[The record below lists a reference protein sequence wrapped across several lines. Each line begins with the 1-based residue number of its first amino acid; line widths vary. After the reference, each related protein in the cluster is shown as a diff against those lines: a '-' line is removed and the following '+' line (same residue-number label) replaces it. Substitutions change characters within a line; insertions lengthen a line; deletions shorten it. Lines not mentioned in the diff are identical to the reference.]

1 MGGGYSQHVACIDIQ
16 DRQPNGMALGMDH
29 LDAADQLGPVAAGPD
44 RNQLA
49 RSEVHV
55 ATVVQTLKLAIAWCP
70 GPFGLLPLPLM
81 TVMRKASKTLL
92 GLAGLFLAGLGSL
105 SQAATAATVLSIGD
119 GDTISVLE
127 RGQKLKVRL
136 ACIDAPETAQSPY
149 GMASRN
155 QLKALLPLGSTVSL
169 RVQAVDRY
177 GRSVA
182 EVIGKGIVN
191 LAMVQ
196 SGQAFVYRQYL
207 GRCDRGA
214 YLAAERQA
222 QSQRLGVWAVP
233 GGMTRPWDFRHGET
247 GRRSAG
253 AVRAAGPSSAPATS
267 PQAPQ
272 PSGAKTTCKQIGSFS
287 RAQELLRQGHSYLDR
302 NDDGVACEG
311 LR

>member
-1 MGGGYSQHVACIDIQ
+1 
-16 DRQPNGMALGMDH
+16 
-29 LDAADQLGPVAAGPD
+29 
-44 RNQLA
+44 
-49 RSEVHV
+49 
-55 ATVVQTLKLAIAWCP
+55 
-70 GPFGLLPLPLM
+70 M
-81 TVMRKASKTLL
+81 TGMRKASNPLL
-92 GLAGLFLAGLGSL
+92 GLAGLFLAVLGSL

-127 RGQKLKVRL
+127 GGLKLKVRL

-177 GRSVA
+177 GRRVA

-222 QSQRLGVWAVP
+222 QAQRLGVWAVP
-233 GGMTRPWDFRHGET
+233 GGITRPWDFRHG
-247 GRRSAG
+247 GAGHRSAE
-253 AVRAAGPSSAPATS
+253 AVQASGSSTAPVRS
-267 PQAPQ
+267 PQAAQ
-272 PSGAKTTCKQIGSFS
+272 PSGAKTSCKQIGSYA
-287 RAQELLRQGHSYLDR
+287 RAQELLLQGHSYLDS
-302 NDDGVACEG
+302 NGDGVACAG

>member
-1 MGGGYSQHVACIDIQ
+1 
-16 DRQPNGMALGMDH
+16 
-29 LDAADQLGPVAAGPD
+29 
-44 RNQLA
+44 
-49 RSEVHV
+49 
-55 ATVVQTLKLAIAWCP
+55 
-70 GPFGLLPLPLM
+70 M

-92 GLAGLFLAGLGSL
+92 FLAGLFLAVLGPL
-105 SQAATAATVLSIGD
+105 CQEATAATVLSIGD

-136 ACIDAPETAQSPY
+136 ACIDSPETAQTPF

-207 GRCDRGA
+207 GRCDRKA

-222 QSQRLGVWAVP
+222 QSERLGVWAVP
-233 GGMTRPWDFRHGET
+233 GGITRPWNFRHG
-247 GRRSAG
+247 GAVHRSAG
-253 AVRAAGPSSAPATS
+253 PVSASGPLSAPVNS

-272 PSGAKTTCKQIGSFS
+272 PSGAKATCKQIGSFA
-287 RAQELLRQGHSYLDR
+287 RAQEMLRQGHSYLDR
-302 NDDGVACEG
+302 NGDGVACEG

>member
-1 MGGGYSQHVACIDIQ
+1 
-16 DRQPNGMALGMDH
+16 
-29 LDAADQLGPVAAGPD
+29 
-44 RNQLA
+44 
-49 RSEVHV
+49 
-55 ATVVQTLKLAIAWCP
+55 
-70 GPFGLLPLPLM
+70 M

-92 GLAGLFLAGLGSL
+92 VLAGLSLAALGPL
-105 SQAATAATVLSIGD
+105 GQAATAATVISIGD

-155 QLKALLPLGSTVSL
+155 QLKARLPLGSTVSL

-177 GRSVA
+177 GRRVA

-191 LAMVQ
+191 LAMVH

-222 QSQRLGVWAVP
+222 
-233 GGMTRPWDFRHGET
+233 
-247 GRRSAG
+247 
-253 AVRAAGPSSAPATS
+253 
-267 PQAPQ
+267 
-272 PSGAKTTCKQIGSFS
+272 
-287 RAQELLRQGHSYLDR
+287 
-302 NDDGVACEG
+302 
-311 LR
+311 

>member
-1 MGGGYSQHVACIDIQ
+1 MQKV
-16 DRQPNGMALGMDH
+16 
-29 LDAADQLGPVAAGPD
+29 
-44 RNQLA
+44 
-49 RSEVHV
+49 
-55 ATVVQTLKLAIAWCP
+55 
-70 GPFGLLPLPLM
+70 
-81 TVMRKASKTLL
+81 SKTLL
-92 GLAGLFLAGLGSL
+92 VLAGLSLPALGPL
-105 SQAATAATVLSIGD
+105 GQAASAATVLSIGD

-127 RGQKLKVRL
+127 RGQRLKVRL
-136 ACIDAPETAQSPY
+136 ACIDAPETAQTPF
-149 GMASRN
+149 GVASRN
-155 QLKALLPLGSTVSL
+155 QLRALLPLGSTVSL

-182 EVIGKGIVN
+182 EVIGKGPIN

-222 QSQRLGVWAVP
+222 QAQRLGVWAVP
-233 GGMTRPWDFRHGET
+233 GGITRPWDFRHG
-247 GRRSAG
+247 GAGQRSAG
-253 AVRAAGPSSAPATS
+253 AVPASGPSSAPLPS

-272 PSGAKTTCKQIGSFS
+272 PSGAKTTCKQIGSFA

-302 NDDGVACEG
+302 NGDGVACEG

>member
-1 MGGGYSQHVACIDIQ
+1 
-16 DRQPNGMALGMDH
+16 
-29 LDAADQLGPVAAGPD
+29 
-44 RNQLA
+44 
-49 RSEVHV
+49 
-55 ATVVQTLKLAIAWCP
+55 
-70 GPFGLLPLPLM
+70 M
-81 TVMRKASKTLL
+81 TVMRKAPKTLL
-92 GLAGLFLAGLGSL
+92 VLTGLSLAALVPFA
-105 SQAATAATVLSIGD
+105 QAAMAATVLSIGD

-136 ACIDAPETAQSPY
+136 ACIDAPETAQSPF
-149 GMASRN
+149 GVASRN
-155 QLKALLPLGSTVSL
+155 QLKALLPVGSTVSL

-182 EVIGKGIVN
+182 EVIGNKGMVN

-222 QSQRLGVWAVP
+222 QAKRLGVWAVP
-233 GGMTRPWDFRHGET
+233 GGMTRPWDFRHG
-247 GRRSAG
+247 GAGHRSAG
-253 AVRAAGPSSAPATS
+253 ALPAAASSIAPVS
-267 PQAPQ
+267 RPQAAQ
-272 PSGAKTTCKQIGSFS
+272 PSGANFTCKQIGSFA

-302 NDDGVACEG
+302 NGDGVACES

>member
-1 MGGGYSQHVACIDIQ
+1 MP
-16 DRQPNGMALGMDH
+16 R
-29 LDAADQLGPVAAGPD
+29 PVWP
-44 RNQLA
+44 
-49 RSEVHV
+49 
-55 ATVVQTLKLAIAWCP
+55 TAIASDDRDAE
-70 GPFGLLPLPLM
+70 GLETP
-81 TVMRKASKTLL
+81 
-92 GLAGLFLAGLGSL
+92 
-105 SQAATAATVLSIGD
+105 ATVLSIGD

-149 GMASRN
+149 GLASRN

-182 EVIGKGIVN
+182 EVIGKGTVN

-196 SGQAFVYRQYL
+196 AGQAFVYRQYW

-222 QSQRLGVWAVP
+222 QAQRLGVWAAP
-233 GGMTRPWDFRHGET
+233 AGMTRPWDFRHGGT
-247 GRRSAG
+247 GHRSAG
-253 AVRAAGPSSAPATS
+253 AVRAAASSSALAYS
-267 PQAPQ
+267 PQAAH
-272 PSGAKTTCKQIGSFS
+272 PSGGKTTCKQIGSFV

-302 NDDGVACEG
+302 NGDGVACEG

>member
-1 MGGGYSQHVACIDIQ
+1 
-16 DRQPNGMALGMDH
+16 
-29 LDAADQLGPVAAGPD
+29 
-44 RNQLA
+44 
-49 RSEVHV
+49 
-55 ATVVQTLKLAIAWCP
+55 
-70 GPFGLLPLPLM
+70 M
-81 TVMRKASKTLL
+81 TVMRKVSKTVFV
-92 GLAGLFLAGLGSL
+92 LAGLSLAVLGPL
-105 SQAATAATVLSIGD
+105 GQAATAATVLSIGD

-155 QLKALLPLGSTVSL
+155 QLKALLPIGSTVSL

-177 GRSVA
+177 GRRVA
-182 EVIGKGIVN
+182 EVIGRGIVN

-222 QSQRLGVWAVP
+222 QAQRLGVWAVP
-233 GGMTRPWDFRHGET
+233 GGMTRPWDFRHG
-247 GRRSAG
+247 GAGHRSAR
-253 AVRAAGPSSAPATS
+253 AVQASGPSTAPASS
-267 PQAPQ
+267 PPAAQ
-272 PSGAKTTCKQIGSFS
+272 PSETKTSCKQIGSYA

-302 NDDGVACEG
+302 NGDGVACEG

>member
-1 MGGGYSQHVACIDIQ
+1 MLSLVA
-16 DRQPNGMALGMDH
+16 LT
-29 LDAADQLGPVAAGPD
+29 VAV
-44 RNQLA
+44 LA
-49 RSEVHV
+49 
-55 ATVVQTLKLAIAWCP
+55 
-70 GPFGLLPLPLM
+70 PFAQSAM
-81 TVMRKASKTLL
+81 
-92 GLAGLFLAGLGSL
+92 
-105 SQAATAATVLSIGD
+105 AATVLSIGD
-119 GDTISVLE
+119 GDSISVLE

-155 QLKALLPLGSTVSL
+155 QLKALLPLCSTVSL

-177 GRSVA
+177 GRTVA
-182 EVIGKGIVN
+182 EVIGKGRVN

-222 QSQRLGVWAVP
+222 QAQRLGVWALP
-233 GGMTRPWDFRHGET
+233 GGMTRPWDFRHGGA

-253 AVRAAGPSSAPATS
+253 AVPAGASLSAPVSS
-267 PQAPQ
+267 PQAAQ
-272 PSGAKTTCKQIGSFS
+272 PSETKTTCKQIGTFA
-287 RAQELLRQGHSYLDR
+287 RAQELLRQGHSTLDR
-302 NDDGVACEG
+302 NGDGVACEG

>member
-1 MGGGYSQHVACIDIQ
+1 MIFV
-16 DRQPNGMALGMDH
+16 
-29 LDAADQLGPVAAGPD
+29 
-44 RNQLA
+44 
-49 RSEVHV
+49 
-55 ATVVQTLKLAIAWCP
+55 AIAWRP
-70 GPFGLLPLPLM
+70 GPLGLQLLPLM
-81 TVMRKASKTLL
+81 TVMRKASKPLL
-92 GLAGLFLAGLGSL
+92 GLAGLSLAVLAPFG
-105 SQAATAATVLSIGD
+105 QAATTATVLSIGD

-127 RGQKLKVRL
+127 GGQKLKVRL

-182 EVIGKGIVN
+182 EVIGNKGTVN

-222 QSQRLGVWAVP
+222 QAQRLGVWAVP
-233 GGMTRPWDFRHGET
+233 GGITRPWDFRHRGA
-247 GRRSAG
+247 GHRNAG
-253 AVRAAGPSSAPATS
+253 AVPAEATSSAPVSST
-267 PQAPQ
+267 QAAQ
-272 PSGAKTTCKQIGSFS
+272 SSGTKTTCKQIGSFA

-302 NDDGVACEG
+302 NGDGVACEG